1 MAVEVRSQWH
11 KLTAAPSLKPVF
23 VNEAAVAFARPATGG
38 ESFEIGLVSGT
49 ILFVHEDPAE
59 FLGGTPI
66 RKTKGRQRWETP
78 RLFRRVV

>member
-11 KLTAAPSLKPVF
+11 KLTAAPSLQPVF

-49 ILFVHEDPAE
+49 ILF
-59 FLGGTPI
+59 GTPI